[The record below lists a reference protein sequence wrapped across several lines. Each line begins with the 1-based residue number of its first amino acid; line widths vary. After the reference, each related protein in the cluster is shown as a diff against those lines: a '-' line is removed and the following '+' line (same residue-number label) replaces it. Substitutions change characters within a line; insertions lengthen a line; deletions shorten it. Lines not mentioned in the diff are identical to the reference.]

1 MGTPAFADERA
12 FKLPWVCNY
21 LSRSEL
27 SGNIEGGQTAD
38 NDSVRTALMK
48 PFWCRSLFLISG
60 AFTTS
65 KRENLRSCAVWQ
77 NTVMHSIISCYVWF
91 LVVAWRDKHLCLR
104 GGTSFNVPSAPISYF
119 AFRDELFHISRDR
132 QWPCRSCWWYIS
144 FFFPRML
151 MCLTKKKRSSN
162 ESGIRSSQEN
172 FAYEKVYLCNFW
184 LYLLEVSYVLFGI

>member
-1 MGTPAFADERA
+1 MQKFISYFWSFHDEQERKSSFRCCVA
-12 FKLPWVCNY
+12 K
-21 LSRSEL
+21 E
-27 SGNIEGGQTAD
+27 
-38 NDSVRTALMK
+38 
-48 PFWCRSLFLISG
+48 
-60 AFTTS
+60 
-65 KRENLRSCAVWQ
+65 REFYGDA
-77 NTVMHSIISCYVWF
+77 SIISCYVWF
-91 LVVAWRDKHLCLR
+91 LVVDWRDKQLCLR
-104 GGTSFNVPSAPISYF
+104 GGTSFKVPSAPISYF
-119 AFRDELFHISRDR
+119 AFREELSHISRDR